1 MLCHVS
7 WSRVLEAPHEQV
19 PMGDSPEVA
28 RAGAGAGV
36 STQFCFS
43 FTSEEYHV
51 LPYDVLGCCKHA
63 VPYHVALYP
72 GSMIRISI
80 PAEDGPGAARTDA
93 GAEVRFLFREGG
105 ARVQVGPE

>member
-36 STQFCFS
+36 FFPLFLS
-43 FTSEEYHV
+43 FQQNTMSCPVMYW
-51 LPYDVLGCCKHA
+51 
-63 VPYHVALYP
+63 
-72 GSMIRISI
+72 
-80 PAEDGPGAARTDA
+80 GAASMLYHTMW
-93 GAEVRFLFREGG
+93 LFTLE
-105 ARVQVGPE
+105 A